1 MSMCP
6 TWEDNS
12 IFILNPVFMCFS
24 TKSKD
29 WLAWNQSVRVGQHVY
44 LRTVFSVS

>member
-24 TKSKD
+24 TKSND
-29 WLAWNQSVRVGQHVY
+29 WTARNQGN
-44 LRTVFSVS
+44 VSEWDNMSICGLFFQ

>member
-24 TKSKD
+24 TKSND
-29 WLAWNQSVRVGQHVY
+29 WLARNQDN
-44 LRTVFSVS
+44 VSKWRDMHIRGLLFQ